1 MMFLDMPTPAA
12 KPMAARAGIDEE
24 QFADNEAYGLDRW
37 LGELAQEPKP
47 LGPYGILYPLP

>member
-37 LGELAQEPKP
+37 LGELAQEPAS
-47 LGPYGILYPLP
+47 PYLFND